1 MADSVGRQYWESL
14 RALEAWLRRNDF
26 QGYDPFD
33 GLLAAVRPLTFGRKL
48 PQQILQQFVRRN
60 PLNLRPMLGIKPHRS
75 TKGMGFIGAGYAKLY
90 ALRGEEDYREK
101 AHWCYRWLLENNTPG
116 FSGLCWGNAFDYV
129 SRAFVLPKGHPTLV
143 WSGLIG
149 HHFIEGFRVL
159 GNPEYL
165 EAAKSVGRFIMQD
178 LPRIS
183 APQGTC
189 LSYIVHEPVAV
200 HNANLLGA
208 RFLSDLYRE
217 TGQPEYRDVAQEAVQ
232 YSVNCQRPDGA
243 WFYGEEAK
251 YHWIDNWHTAYNLDS
266 ILDFQRN
273 TGLLEFESA
282 LLKGLEYYISNF
294 FAPDGAPKYYAD
306 RAYKY
311 DIQSASQ
318 SIDTLA
324 LFGRAYKRADLIALA
339 CRVAEWTIT
348 NMQAPEGYFYL
359 WKNSRF
365 TNRTP
370 TFHWG
375 AATMFHALAHLLSEV
390 DHRER

>member
-1 MADSVGRQYWESL
+1 MGESVGARTSESL
-14 RALEAWLRRNDF
+14 LALEGWLRRNDYR
-26 QGYDPFD
+26 GYDPFD
-33 GLLAAVRPLTFGRKL
+33 GLLANVRPLTFGRRL
-48 PQQILQQFVRRN
+48 PEQVLQQFVRRN
-60 PLNLRPMLGIKPHRS
+60 PLNLRPLLGIKPHRS
-75 TKGMGFIGAGYAKLY
+75 TKGMGFLGAGYAMLY
-90 ALRGEEDYREK
+90 ALKGEERYREQ
-101 AHWCYRWLLENNTPG
+101 AHWCFRWLMENSTPG
-116 FSGLCWGNAFDYV
+116 YSGMCWGNAFDYV

-149 HHFIEGFRVL
+149 HHFIEGFRIL
-159 GNPEYL
+159 RNPEYL
-165 EAAKSVGRFIMQD
+165 ETAQSIGRFILRD
-178 LPRIS
+178 LPRIA
-183 APQGTC
+183 APKGTC

-208 RFLSDLYRE
+208 RFLAELYKE
-217 TGQPEYRDVAQEAVQ
+217 TGDEECLTVATEAVR
-232 YSVNCQRPDGA
+232 YSAVCQLPGGA
-243 WFYGEEAK
+243 WYYGEEEK

-273 TGLLEFESA
+273 TGSREFESA
-282 LLKGLEYYISNF
+282 LLQGLEFYVDNF
-294 FAPDGAPKYYAD
+294 FMPDGAPKYYAD

-324 LFGRAYKRADLIALA
+324 LFSSAYDRDDLLTLA
-339 CRVAEWTIT
+339 GRVALWTIEH
-348 NMQAPEGYFYL
+348 MQSPEGYFYL

-375 AATMFHALAHLLSEV
+375 AATMFHALAHLLTEV
-390 DHRER
+390 EHRER